1 MNITEWTM
9 IAVQI
14 LVLVTAISVDAFGAG
29 FAYGVSRVRMPLLSV
44 GIVSAASGLVL
55 LLAMGAGRILGKG
68 MPAGVTSEAG
78 FIILFVLGVVKLFDR
93 SGGKEAREANRDGDH
108 ILSSGEALTLGIALS
123 LDSIA
128 AGIGVGVD
136 DFRMILAV
144 PAALAINFLMMRLG
158 GRVGKA
164 LAGRIHTDLGWIS
177 GVLLILLAF
186 MRLL

>member
-1 MNITEWTM
+1 MYITEWTM
-9 IAVQI
+9 IAMQI

-29 FAYGVSRVRMPLLSV
+29 FVYGVSRVRMPLLSV
-44 GIVSAASGLVL
+44 GIVSAASGLML
-55 LLAMGAGRILGKG
+55 LLSMGAGRILGRG
-68 MPAGVTSEAG
+68 LPADFTAEAG

-93 SGGKEAREANRDGDH
+93 SGGKEAKEANRDGDH
-108 ILSSGEALTLGIALS
+108 VLSAGEALVLGVSLS

-144 PAALAINFLMMRLG
+144 PTAFVINFLMMRLG
-158 GRVGKA
+158 GRAGKA
-164 LAGRIHTDLGWIS
+164 LAGRIHADVGWIS

-186 MRLL
+186 MRLI